1 MNTTPRRP
9 AMLSPLCRTRSSTS
23 PRSRL
28 IAGLVGAT
36 FLAVAIPGHT
46 QTVAENAHTPTRDAP
61 SDARLGNNSRPPS
74 DDDEAWSVRY
84 HVGEAQR
91 LALEQRL
98 GEATLHLERA
108 RYLRPFDLELRRG
121 LDLLRQEVQRARME
135 RFVQGRMTQGEPSD
149 LWWWRL
155 FHVLPS
161 RVWAGGALVWMW
173 AACALWMLR
182 RRMRSSVPRD
192 AVSVSGVLSA
202 LLCVVFTLCWVGTIR
217 TSSDL
222 EPGVIVVKNPR
233 YFHAPDELASTMIS
247 PDLYEG
253 AVVLIRGR
261 QQDWSEVEL
270 ANGERVWVHSHAVR
284 GIALC
289 TTP

>member
-1 MNTTPRRP
+1 MTTTSRRP
-9 AMLSPLCRTRSSTS
+9 AMFSLVRRTLSPASSRSCLMAS
-23 PRSRL
+23 L
-28 IAGLVGAT
+28 AGAA
-36 FLAVAIPGHT
+36 FLAVASPGH
-46 QTVAENAHTPTRDAP
+46 ALAGPPNATTPALDEA
-61 SDARLGNNSRPPS
+61 SLARLGNNSRPPV

-108 RYLRPFDLELRRG
+108 RYLRPFDLELRHG

-161 RVWAGGALVWMW
+161 RVWAGGALVLMW
-173 AACALWMLR
+173 AACTLWMLR

-202 LLCVVFTLCWVGTIR
+202 LLCVVFTLCWIGTIR

-222 EPGVIVVKNPR
+222 EPGVVVVKNPR
-233 YFHAPDELASTMIS
+233 YFHAPDELASTTFS

-261 QQDWSEVEL
+261 QQNWSEIEL